1 MVEGILCKALLSHET
16 ALSGWL
22 GTWLSTV
29 VTLDNSVRVGPYFLC
44 ITTEVFLI
52 GLGISQWP
60 GTVHFNIVKGNS
72 VLDCI

>member
-1 MVEGILCKALLSHET
+1 MVEGILCKALLSHES

-22 GTWLSTV
+22 GTWLSTGV
-29 VTLDNSVRVGPYFLC
+29 ALDNSIHLGPYSLC

-52 GLGISQWP
+52 GLGISQCP
-60 GTVHFNIVKGNS
+60 GAVHFNIVKGNS